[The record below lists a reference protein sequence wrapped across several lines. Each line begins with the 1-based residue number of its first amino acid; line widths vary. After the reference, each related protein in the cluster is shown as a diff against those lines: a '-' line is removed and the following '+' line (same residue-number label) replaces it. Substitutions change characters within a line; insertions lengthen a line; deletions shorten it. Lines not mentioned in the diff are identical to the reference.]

1 MKKISA
7 IVIFFVFWGFIG
19 CDNHSN
25 LEQAYVEGYRVGW
38 AHAASHRIAQLGDTH
53 DMHFVGVGKECL
65 YDDPYDVARQL
76 KIFKNGRC
84 PK

>member
-1 MKKISA
+1 MKF
-7 IVIFFVFWGFIG
+7 IFSILLVCINGCGF
-19 CDNHSN
+19 SN

-38 AHAASHRIAQLGDTH
+38 AHGIENRPAQLGDTH
-53 DMHFVGVGKECL
+53 DLRYVGVGKECL
-65 YDDPYDVARQL
+65 YDDPYDVKRQL